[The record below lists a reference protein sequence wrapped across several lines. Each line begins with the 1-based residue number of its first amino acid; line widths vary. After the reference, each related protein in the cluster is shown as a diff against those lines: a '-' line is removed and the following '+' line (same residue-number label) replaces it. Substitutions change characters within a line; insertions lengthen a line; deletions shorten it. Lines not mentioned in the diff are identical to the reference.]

1 MMDIIVILLMSLPLI
16 VIGSTIGPDSSIN
29 FGSRIPKAKLKSE
42 EGLKRLRRIKIALIL
57 AGSIILVGGF
67 TCFVFHWETYQLV
80 VILIPEIVAIVYML
94 LQLYMIE
101 KKGKGEEMN
110 IQERKVGV
118 IGCGFVG
125 SSSAFALMQSGL
137 FSEIVLNDVDRERA
151 EGEALDISHGLP
163 FAKPMKIYA
172 GDYDDLMD
180 CSIIVITAGAGQ
192 KPGETR
198 LDLVKKN
205 VGIFKSIIPEIAK
218 RKYEGILLIVANPV
232 DILTYVSVKLSGFP
246 ENRVFGSGTVLD
258 TARLK
263 YLLGEHLSID
273 NRSVHAFII
282 GEHGDSEIAAWSSAN
297 VSGIPLNDFCELRGH
312 LEHDASMKRIAED
325 VKNSAY
331 EIIAKKKATYYG
343 IAMSVRRICEAII
356 RDEKSILPVSSMQHG
371 EYRISDVSLSVPA
384 IVGRQGV
391 ERVVPIDLS
400 EEEKEALQASA
411 DTLKKVIDD
420 AFN

>member
-1 MMDIIVILLMSLPLI
+1 MEVQD
-16 VIGSTIGPDSSIN
+16 
-29 FGSRIPKAKLKSE
+29 
-42 EGLKRLRRIKIALIL
+42 
-57 AGSIILVGGF
+57 
-67 TCFVFHWETYQLV
+67 
-80 VILIPEIVAIVYML
+80 
-94 LQLYMIE
+94 
-101 KKGKGEEMN
+101 
-110 IQERKVGV
+110 RKVGI

-137 FSEIVLNDVDRERA
+137 FSEMVLNDVDTERA

-172 GDYDDLMD
+172 GGYDDMMD

-205 VGIFKSIIPEIAK
+205 VGIFKGIIPEIAK

-232 DILTYVSVKLSGFP
+232 DILTYAAIKLSGFP

-312 LEHDASMKRIAED
+312 IEHDASMQRIAED

-331 EIIAKKKATYYG
+331 EIIKKKKATYYG

-371 EYRISDVSLSVPA
+371 EFGISGVSLSIPA

-391 ERVVPIDLS
+391 ERGVPIDLS
-400 EEEKEALQASA
+400 PEEKKELIASA
-411 DTLKKVIDD
+411 DTLKKVIKDSVD
-420 AFN
+420 